1 MIYEFRTYDLKPH
14 SLPELEKRFAEAY
27 EFRKKFSQ
35 LAAFWHTEIGPLNQ
49 IIHVWPYKDLEERTR
64 IRDTAVKEGAGKWPP
79 KTAEF
84 MVRQRSEIFLPF
96 AFSPEMKPGKQG
108 PFFEMRVYTYAAGQL
123 PNLTKAWAHAIPN
136 RLKHGPAT
144 AILYSELGGLNQ
156 FMHIWPYKTLD
167 ERWALR
173 NKLRETGEWPPSV
186 VAKKAGLPEYHLV
199 NQENKIVMPAAFS
212 PLQ

>member
-14 SLPELEKRFAEAY
+14 SLPEVEKRFAEAY
-27 EFRKKFSQ
+27 EYRKKFSQ

-96 AFSPEMKPGKQG
+96 PFSPEMKPGKQG

-123 PNLTKAWAHAIPN
+123 PNLTKAWTLAIPN

-156 FMHIWPYKTLD
+156 FMHIWPYKSLD

-199 NQENKIVMPAAFS
+199 QQENKIVMPSAFS

>member
-1 MIYEFRTYDLKPH
+1 MIYEFRTYDLKPQ

-27 EFRKKFSQ
+27 EHRKKFSQ

-49 IIHVWPYKDLEERTR
+49 IIHVWPYKDLEERAR
-64 IRDTAVKEGAGKWPP
+64 IRDAAVKESGGKWPP

-84 MVRQRSEIFLPF
+84 MVRQRSEIFIPF
-96 AFSPEMKPGKQG
+96 SFSPEMKPGKQG

-123 PNLTKAWAHAIPN
+123 PNLTKAWEAAIPD
-136 RLKHGPAT
+136 RLKHGPVT

-156 FMHIWPYKTLD
+156 FVHIWPYKTLD

-173 NKLRETGEWPPSV
+173 KKLVEIGVWPPSA
-186 VAKKAGLPEYHLV
+186 VAKKAGLPDYHLV
-199 NQENKIVMPAAFS
+199 QQENKIVMPSAFS

>member
-108 PFFEMRVYTYAAGQL
+108 PFFEMRIYTYASGQL
-123 PNLTKAWAHAIPN
+123 PNLTKAWTLAIPN

-156 FMHIWPYKTLD
+156 FMHIWPYKSLD

-199 NQENKIVMPAAFS
+199 QQENKIVMPAAFS

>member
-14 SLPELEKRFAEAY
+14 SLPEVEKRFGEAY
-27 EFRKKFSQ
+27 EYRKKFSQ

-49 IIHVWPYKDLEERTR
+49 IIHVWSYKDLEERTR

-84 MVRQRSEIFLPF
+84 LVRQRSEIFLPF
-96 AFSPEMKPGKQG
+96 DFSPEMKPGKQG

-123 PNLTKAWAHAIPN
+123 PNLTKSWALAIPN

-173 NKLRETGEWPPSV
+173 NKMRESGEWPPSV
-186 VAKKAGLPEYHLV
+186 VAKKAGLPEVHLV
-199 NQENKIVMPAAFS
+199 QQENKILMPSAFS

>member
-1 MIYEFRTYDLKPH
+1 MIYEFRTYDIKPH
-14 SLPELEKRFAEAY
+14 SLPEVEKRFGEGY
-27 EFRKKFSQ
+27 ESRKKFSQ

-64 IRDTAVKEGAGKWPP
+64 IRETAVKESGGKWPP

-84 MVRQRSEIFLPF
+84 LVRQRSEIFIPF
-96 AFSPEMKPGKQG
+96 SFSPEMKPGKQG

-123 PNLTKAWAHAIPN
+123 PNLTKAWELAIPN
-136 RLKHGPAT
+136 RLKAGPAT

-156 FMHIWPYKTLD
+156 FVHIWPYKTLD

-173 NKLRETGEWPPSV
+173 NRLREEGIWPPSV

-199 NQENKIVMPAAFS
+199 QQENKIVMPSAFS

>member
-14 SLPELEKRFAEAY
+14 SLPEVEKRFGEAY
-27 EFRKKFSQ
+27 EFRKQFSP

-49 IIHVWPYKDLEERTR
+49 IIHVWAYKDLAERTR

-84 MVRQRSEIFLPF
+84 LVRQRSEIFLPF
-96 AFSPEMKPGKQG
+96 DFSPEMKPGKQG
-108 PFFEMRVYTYAAGQL
+108 PFFEMRIYTYAAGQL
-123 PNLTKAWAHAIPN
+123 PNLTKSWALAIPD
-136 RLKHGPAT
+136 RLKHGPVT

-167 ERWALR
+167 ERSVMR
-173 NKLRETGEWPPSV
+173 KKLVEIGVWPPSAI
-186 VAKKAGLPEYHLV
+186 AKKAGLPDVHLV
-199 NQENKIVMPAAFS
+199 QQENKIVMPSAFS